1 MLSHNHCMKNL
12 IFKLTLAFLVVF
24 SANFSLAQHSK
35 KETDSL
41 LEKEIPRL
49 RGSAEVEKSLLLCKK
64 VIKDYEFLNDQK
76 GKSEA
81 YLVAA
86 NICMTLYRIKESF
99 EYLELAESI
108 NKNLK
113 SSLIEAKI
121 HAQYGKNYDY
131 LGYESLAL
139 ESYNKG
145 ISILNTIKDKEL
157 AHFMYAARGFL
168 YEKKRNYNAFYQ
180 DAHKAHDYYPNT
192 QTAVRLAK
200 YHIIYKKNLDSGKFY
215 LNIAEHLYQTHN
227 FPIYQ
232 KAVLKRMNGRYY
244 FAQKEYEKAIS
255 FYKESLEIYK
265 KINNPIEIKED
276 YKLLYEA
283 YKAVGNLKKEKEYLE
298 KYTKISDSM
307 VLIKKRNQEIPLKKV
322 IKENKNIEEKSK
334 MNIYF
339 FFSVVFFFLLIVWL
353 LTRKKYIQKNKE
365 KEILLTEKEEENQD
379 LKQKVNEYFDEIV
392 QLAKTNSPEFLTR
405 FQEVYPNFIEKLKE
419 ISPEISS
426 DDLRFCA
433 LLKLN
438 FSTKDIAEY
447 TFVTIRTV
455 QTRKSRLRKKFNI
468 PSDDDIYLWINKW

>member
-200 YHIIYKKNLDSGKFY
+200 YHIIYKKNLDSAKLY
-215 LNIAEHLYQTHN
+215 LNIAEHLYQTNN

-244 FAQKEYEKAIS
+244 FAQKEY
-255 FYKESLEIYK
+255 
-265 KINNPIEIKED
+265 
-276 YKLLYEA
+276 
-283 YKAVGNLKKEKEYLE
+283 
-298 KYTKISDSM
+298 
-307 VLIKKRNQEIPLKKV
+307 
-322 IKENKNIEEKSK
+322 
-334 MNIYF
+334 
-339 FFSVVFFFLLIVWL
+339 
-353 LTRKKYIQKNKE
+353 
-365 KEILLTEKEEENQD
+365 
-379 LKQKVNEYFDEIV
+379 
-392 QLAKTNSPEFLTR
+392 
-405 FQEVYPNFIEKLKE
+405 
-419 ISPEISS
+419 
-426 DDLRFCA
+426 
-433 LLKLN
+433 
-438 FSTKDIAEY
+438 
-447 TFVTIRTV
+447 
-455 QTRKSRLRKKFNI
+455 
-468 PSDDDIYLWINKW
+468 